1 MTNMLHD
8 YPELAAAEPPKP
20 VEQQQ
25 CAYCAGTGWRESHI
39 DDRGL
44 GHGDRC
50 VHCGGR
56 GIVWVELDELRDQAA
71 EARRRLTR
79 ARYLP

>member
-1 MTNMLHD
+1 MTQLHLD

-20 VEQQQ
+20 VEQTQ
-25 CAYCAGTGWRESHI
+25 CAYCAGTGWRETHV

-56 GIVWVELDELRDQAA
+56 GIVWVELDELHDQAA

>member
-1 MTNMLHD
+1 MTNLLHD
-8 YPELAAAEPPKP
+8 YPELAVAEPPKP
-20 VEQQQ
+20 VEQTQ
-25 CAYCAGTGWRESHI
+25 CAY
-39 DDRGL
+39 DRGL
-44 GHGDRC
+44 GPGARC

-56 GIVWVELDELRDQAA
+56 GIVWVELDDLRDQAA

>member
-1 MTNMLHD
+1 MTDLRKD
-8 YPELAAAEPPKP
+8 YPDVPLAPPTP

-25 CAYCAGTGWRESHI
+25 CAYCAGTGWRETHI

-56 GIVWVELDELRDQAA
+56 GIVWVEVDHV
-71 EARRRLTR
+71 
-79 ARYLP
+79 